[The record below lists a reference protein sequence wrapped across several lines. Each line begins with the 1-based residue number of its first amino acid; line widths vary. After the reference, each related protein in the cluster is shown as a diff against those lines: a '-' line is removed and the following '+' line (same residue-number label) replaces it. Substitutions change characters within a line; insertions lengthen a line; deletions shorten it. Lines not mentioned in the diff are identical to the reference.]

1 MKYVLV
7 IFVLIISILIAG
19 CTASSPQSGS
29 PAVSTTSSVLAYPNL
44 TGSWT
49 GPMEGYDKGTGF
61 SDYKNLSVVMTI
73 TEQQGRIFA
82 GNMTIKGDGLDV
94 VSGIAGVIAVDNR
107 TFSIAEEY
115 GGYCFGDVLSPDAI
129 DMTYLDDGS
138 PYSAAVN
145 RFTRIS

>member
-7 IFVLIISILIAG
+7 ILVLITTILIAG
-19 CTASSPQSGS
+19 CTASSPQSGA

-49 GPMEGYDKGTGF
+49 GPMEGYDQGTGF
-61 SDYKNLSVVMTI
+61 SDYNNLSVMMTI
-73 TEQQGRIFA
+73 SEQHGRVFA

-94 VSGIAGVIAVDNR
+94 VSGIAGVIAADNR

-115 GGYCFGDVLSPDAI
+115 GGYCFGEILSPDTI

-145 RFTRIS
+145 RFRRVS